1 MSSNTSYNNDD
12 NKDDNEDDNED
23 DNMRSNKYNEDDNM
37 DLLLASYHGDLAEIA
52 YLFYKGI
59 PNVNVKGNKNVTP
72 LILASQ
78 QGKLDVVAFL
88 LDRGARVNDVLTDGK
103 TALLMACRNGHIEI
117 VKILMEKGANQFLKS
132 SGTSPRDIAGN
143 TEIVKI
149 LDSYNP
155 RGQIP
160 EQIRLNFGGKR
171 RKTIKGRKGKRSK
184 TNKRKRS

>member
-1 MSSNTSYNNDD
+1 MSSN
-12 NKDDNEDDNED
+12 KD
-23 DNMRSNKYNEDDNM
+23 DNMRSNKYNEDDNI
-37 DLLLASYHGDLAEIA
+37 DLLFASYHGDLAEIV

-59 PNVNVKGNKNVTP
+59 PNINVKGNNNVTP

-78 QGKLDVVAFL
+78 QGKLYVVEDL
-88 LDRGARVNDVLTDGK
+88 LDRGARVNDVMTDGK
-103 TALLMACRNGHIEI
+103 TALLMASKNGHTEI
-117 VKILMEKGANQFLKS
+117 VRILMAKGADQFLKS
-132 SGTSPRDIAGN
+132 SGKSPRDVAGN

-160 EQIRLNFGGKR
+160 EQSRLNFGGKK
-171 RKTIKGRKGKRSK
+171 RKTIKGSKGRKGKRRK

>member
-1 MSSNTSYNNDD
+1 MS
-12 NKDDNEDDNED
+12 
-23 DNMRSNKYNEDDNM
+23 SNKYNKDDNM

-52 YLFYKGI
+52 DLFYRSI
-59 PNVNVKGNKNVTP
+59 PNVNIKGNNNVTP

-88 LDRGARVNDVLTDGK
+88 LDRGARVNDVMTDGK
-103 TALLMACRNGHIEI
+103 TALLMACKNGHTEI
-117 VKILMEKGANQFLKS
+117 VRILMAKGADQSLKS
-132 SGTSPRDIAGN
+132 KGKSPRDVAGN

-160 EQIRLNFGGKR
+160 EQTRLNFGGKR
-171 RKTIKGRKGKRSK
+171 RKTIKGRKGRRRR
-184 TNKRKRS
+184 TNKRKRT

>member
-1 MSSNTSYNNDD
+1 MS
-12 NKDDNEDDNED
+12 
-23 DNMRSNKYNEDDNM
+23 SNKYNKDDNM
-37 DLLLASYHGDLAEIA
+37 DLLLASYHGDLAEIV
-52 YLFYKGI
+52 YLFFKGI
-59 PNVNVKGNKNVTP
+59 PNVNVKGNNGVTS

-88 LDRGARVNDVLTDGK
+88 LDRGVRVNDVMTDGK
-103 TALLMACRNGHIEI
+103 TALLMACKNGHTEI
-117 VKILMEKGANQFLKS
+117 VKRLMEKGANQFLKS
-132 SGTSPRDIAGN
+132 SGKSPRDVAGN

-171 RKTIKGRKGKRSK
+171 RKTIKGRK
-184 TNKRKRS
+184 RKRS